1 MKEFHVPA
9 LVDIEPNDNAI
20 ASLFDQAGKH
30 PDRPALAYR
39 DGDRFVDVSLGEFA
53 ANVRKLAAGLVALGI
68 EPGSK
73 IALHSGTRQEF
84 TYFDYAIWAAG
95 CVTVPIYETSSE
107 EQVEWIVGNSEAV
120 AIISENQEM
129 KDKFDAVADG
139 IPTCRHSIVIEHGGF
154 DQLLEGGAGVDPTEV
169 DRRWQAIKQE
179 DLATLVYTSGT
190 TGRPKG
196 CMLTHR
202 NFIFLVRQ
210 LVAAVPPA
218 FHEGSSTLFFLPLAH
233 IFARVAQ
240 VACVS
245 AGVKLGYSTGVP
257 QLLEELAIFQPTWL
271 FSVPRVFE
279 KVFNGAQ
286 HRAHAESG
294 VKGKIFD
301 YAATVAEEF
310 SRQDQAGSVKMLTKV
325 QHGIFDK
332 LVYSKLRAAL
342 GGQVTYAIS
351 GGAALG
357 ERLGHF
363 FTGVGVHILEGYG
376 LTETTAGSTLN
387 RPDATSVVSVG
398 QPIPGVT
405 VAIADDGE
413 VLIKGPH
420 IMRGYFKNDAAT
432 AESINSDG
440 WFSTGDI
447 GELDGAGFL
456 RITGR
461 KKEILVTAAGKNV
474 APAVIEDRIRAHALI
489 SQAMVVGDG
498 EKFIACLVTIDP
510 DAFPAWAEE
519 NGKAGSSV
527 ADLVGDADLIAEVQQ
542 AIDDGNKA
550 VSRAEAVREV
560 RILPE
565 DFTIDGGEIT
575 PTLKL
580 RRAVVMK
587 KYAGT
592 VEDIYR

>member
-1 MKEFHVPA
+1 MKEFH
-9 LVDIEPNDNAI
+9 L
-20 ASLFDQAGKH
+20 
-30 PDRPALAYR
+30 PALAEVGPSDTAIKALFDEAEKHPTRPAISYR
-39 DGDRFVDVSLGEFA
+39 DGDRFVDVSLGDFA
-53 ANVRKLAAGLVALGI
+53 DNVRKLAAGFVALGI

-73 IALHSGTRQEF
+73 IALHSGTRPEF

-107 EQVEWIVGNSEAV
+107 EQVEWILGNSEAV
-120 AIISENQEM
+120 AVISESQEM
-129 KDKFDAVADG
+129 KDKFDTVAEG
-139 IPTCRHSIVIEHGGF
+139 IPTCKHSFVIEHGGF
-154 DQLLEGGAGVDPTEV
+154 DHLIETGASVDAAEV
-169 DRRWQAIKQE
+169 DRRWQSIKQE

-196 CMLTHR
+196 CMLTHH

-240 VACVS
+240 VSCITT
-245 AGVKLGYSTGVP
+245 GVKLGYSTGVP
-257 QLLEELAIFQPTWL
+257 QLLEELAMYKPTWL

-279 KVFNGAQ
+279 KVYNSAQ
-286 HRAHAESG
+286 QKAHSEG
-294 VKGKIFD
+294 KGKIFD
-301 YAATVAEEF
+301 YAAKVAEEF
-310 SRQDQAGSVKMLTKV
+310 SRQKQAGRVKPLTKV
-325 QHGIFDK
+325 QHVVFDK
-332 LVYSKLRAAL
+332 LVYSKLRDAF
-342 GGQVTYAIS
+342 GGRVTYAIS

-363 FTGVGVHILEGYG
+363 FTGVGIHILEGYG

-387 RPDATSVVSVG
+387 RPDATQVGSVG

-405 VAIADDGE
+405 VGIADDGE
-413 VLIKGPH
+413 VLLKGPH
-420 IMRGYFKNDAAT
+420 VMAGYFKNDDAT
-432 AESINSDG
+432 AESINPDG
-440 WFSTGDI
+440 WFHTGDI
-447 GELDGAGFL
+447 GELDAAGFL

-474 APAVIEDRIRAHALI
+474 APAVIEDRIRAHGLI

-498 EKFIACLVTIDP
+498 EKFIACLITIDP

-519 NGKAGSSV
+519 NGKTGSTV
-527 ADLVGDADLIAEVQQ
+527 ADLVNDPELRAAVEE
-542 AIDDGNKA
+542 AIEDGNKA
-550 VSRAEAVREV
+550 VSRAEAVREF

-580 RRAVVMK
+580 RRAIVMK
-587 KYAGT
+587 KYAGM

>member
-1 MKEFHVPA
+1 MKEFHTPA
-9 LVDIEPNDNAI
+9 LVEVAPDDTAI
-20 ASLFDQAGKH
+20 AALFDQAEKH
-30 PDRPALAYR
+30 PNRPAIAYR
-39 DGDRFVDVSLGEFA
+39 DGDRFVDVSLRDFA
-53 ANVRKLAAGLVALGI
+53 NKVRLLAAGLVSLGI
-68 EPGSK
+68 EPGAK
-73 IALHSGTRQEF
+73 IALHSGTRPEF

-107 EQVEWIVGNSEAV
+107 EQVEWIIANSEAV
-120 AIISENQEM
+120 AVISENQEM
-129 KDKFDAVADG
+129 KDKFDSVAG
-139 IPTCRHSIVIEHGGF
+139 SIPTCEHSIVIEHGGF
-154 DQLLEGGAGVDPTEV
+154 DELIKAGSEVDQSEV
-169 DRRWQAIKQE
+169 DRRWQSIKQE

-196 CMLTHR
+196 CMLSHH

-210 LVAAVPPA
+210 LVAAIPPA

-240 VACVS
+240 VSCLT

-257 QLLEELAIFQPTWL
+257 QLLEELAMYRPSWL

-286 HRAHAESG
+286 HRAHSEG
-294 VKGKIFD
+294 KGKIFD
-301 YAATVAEEF
+301 HSAKIAEEY
-310 SRQDQAGSVKMLTKV
+310 SRQQQAGRVRPLTKV
-325 QHGIFDK
+325 QHALFDR
-332 LVYSKLRAAL
+332 LVYAKLRAAF
-342 GGQVTYAIS
+342 GGEVKYAIS

-363 FTGVGVHILEGYG
+363 FTGIGVHILEGYG

-387 RPDATSVVSVG
+387 RPDATEVGSVG
-398 QPIPGVT
+398 PPIPGVT
-405 VAIADDGE
+405 VGIADDGE
-413 VLIKGPH
+413 VLIKGPNV
-420 IMRGYFKNDAAT
+420 MQGYYKNDDAT

-440 WFSTGDI
+440 WFHTGDI

-474 APAVIEDRIRAHALI
+474 APAVIEDRIRAHPLI

-498 EKFIACLVTIDP
+498 EKFIACLITIDP
-510 DAFPAWAEE
+510 EAFPDWLAE
-519 NGKAGSSV
+519 NGKEGTL
-527 ADLVGDADLIAEVQQ
+527 ADLVDDPDLRSAVAA
-542 AIDDGNKA
+542 AIEDGNKA
-550 VSRAEAVREV
+550 VSRAEAVREF

-587 KYAGT
+587 KYAAT
-592 VEDIYR
+592 VEEIYR

>member
-1 MKEFHVPA
+1 MKEFHTPQMVEVAP
-9 LVDIEPNDNAI
+9 DDTAI
-20 ASLFDQAGKH
+20 AALFAEAEQH
-30 PDRPALAYR
+30 PDRPAISYR
-39 DGDRFVDVSLGEFA
+39 DGDTFVDVTLAEFA
-53 ANVRKLAAGLVALGI
+53 GNVRKLAAGLISLGI

-73 IALHSGTRQEF
+73 IALHSGTRPEF

-107 EQVEWIVGNSEAV
+107 EQVEWIIGNSEAV
-120 AIISENQEM
+120 AVISETQEM
-129 KDKFDAVADG
+129 KDKFDTVSDS
-139 IPTCRHSIVIEHGGF
+139 IPTCEHSIVIEHGGF
-154 DQLLEGGAGVDPTEV
+154 DHLLEAGASVDQAEV
-169 DRRWQAIKQE
+169 DRRWQSIKQE

-196 CMLTHR
+196 CMLSHH

-210 LVAAVPPA
+210 LVAAIPPA
-218 FHEGSSTLFFLPLAH
+218 FHPGSSTLFFLPLAH

-240 VACVS
+240 VSCLT

-257 QLLEELAIFQPTWL
+257 QLLEELAMFRPTWL

-286 HRAHAESG
+286 HKAHSEG
-294 VKGKIFD
+294 KGKIFD
-301 YAATVAEEF
+301 HAAKVAEEY
-310 SRQDQAGSVKMLTKV
+310 SRQKQAGRVKLLTNL
-325 QHGIFDK
+325 QHTIFDK
-332 LVYSKLRAAL
+332 LVYSKLRDAF

-363 FTGVGVHILEGYG
+363 FTGIGVHILEGYG

-387 RPDATSVVSVG
+387 RPDATEIGSVG
-398 QPIPGVT
+398 PPIPGVT
-405 VAIADDGE
+405 IGIADDGE

-420 IMRGYFKNDAAT
+420 VMMGYYKNDAAT
-432 AESINSDG
+432 AESINPDG
-440 WFSTGDI
+440 WFHTGDI
-447 GELDGAGFL
+447 GELDAAGFL

-489 SQAMVVGDG
+489 SQAMVIGDG

-510 DAFPAWAEE
+510 DAFGPWCEE
-519 NGKAGSSV
+519 NGKSGTV
-527 ADLVGDADLIAEVQQ
+527 AELVGDSDLNAAIQA

-550 VSRAEAVREV
+550 VSRAEAVREF
-560 RILPE
+560 RILPD

-580 RRAVVMK
+580 RRAIVMK
-587 KYAGT
+587 KYAGM
-592 VEDIYR
+592 VEEIYR

>member
-1 MKEFHVPA
+1 MKEFHLPA
-9 LVDIEPNDNAI
+9 LVEVGSDDNAI
-20 ASLFDQAGKH
+20 AALFDEAEKH
-30 PDRPALAYR
+30 PDRPAIAYR
-39 DGDRFVDVSLGEFA
+39 DGDHFVDVGLGDFA
-53 ANVRKLAAGLVALGI
+53 QNVRKLAAGLIALGI

-73 IALHSGTRQEF
+73 IALHSGTRPEF

-107 EQVEWIVGNSEAV
+107 EQVEWIIGNSEAV
-120 AIISENQEM
+120 AVISETQEM
-129 KDKFDAVADG
+129 KDTFDSVSDS
-139 IPTCRHSIVIEHGGF
+139 IPTCEHSIVIEHGGF
-154 DQLLEGGAGVDPTEV
+154 DHLLEIGAGIDPAEV
-169 DRRWQAIKQE
+169 DRRWKAIKAE

-196 CMLTHR
+196 CMLTHH

-240 VACVS
+240 VSCVT

-257 QLLEELAIFQPTWL
+257 QLLEELAMYRPTWL

-279 KVFNGAQ
+279 KVYNGAQ
-286 HRAHAESG
+286 QKAHSEG
-294 VKGKIFD
+294 KGKIFD
-301 YAATVAEEF
+301 HAAKVAEEY
-310 SRQDQAGSVKMLTKV
+310 SRQRQAGRVKPLTKV
-325 QHGIFDK
+325 QHAVFDK
-332 LVYSKLRAAL
+332 LVYSKLREAF
-342 GGQVTYAIS
+342 GGRVDYAIS

-363 FTGVGVHILEGYG
+363 FTGIGIHILEGYG

-387 RPDATSVVSVG
+387 RPDATEVGSVG
-398 QPIPGVT
+398 QPIPGVS

-413 VLIKGPH
+413 VLLKGPN

-432 AESINSDG
+432 AESIDADG
-440 WFSTGDI
+440 WFHTGDI

-474 APAVIEDRIRAHALI
+474 APAVIEDRIRAHPLI

-498 EKFIACLVTIDP
+498 EKFIACLITIDAE
-510 DAFPAWAEE
+510 AFPAWAAEK
-519 NGKAGSSV
+519 GKGGSGV
-527 ADLVGDADLIAEVQQ
+527 ADLLDDPDLRETVQE
-542 AIDDGNKA
+542 AIDDGNRA
-550 VSRAEAVREV
+550 VSRAEAVREF
-560 RILPE
+560 RILPD
-565 DFTIDGGEIT
+565 DFTIDSGEIT

-587 KYAGT
+587 KYAST
-592 VEDIYR
+592 LEDIYR

>member
-1 MKEFHVPA
+1 MKEFHLPA
-9 LVDIEPNDNAI
+9 LVEVGSDDNAI
-20 ASLFDQAGKH
+20 AALFDEAEKH
-30 PDRPALAYR
+30 PDRPAIAYR
-39 DGDRFVDVSLGEFA
+39 DGDHFVDVGLGDFA
-53 ANVRKLAAGLVALGI
+53 QNVRKLAAGLIALGI

-73 IALHSGTRQEF
+73 IALHSGTRPEF

-107 EQVEWIVGNSEAV
+107 EQVEWIIGNSEAV
-120 AIISENQEM
+120 AVISETQEM
-129 KDKFDAVADG
+129 KDTFDSVSDS
-139 IPTCRHSIVIEHGGF
+139 IPTCEHSIVIEHGGF
-154 DQLLEGGAGVDPTEV
+154 DHLLEIGAGIDPAEV
-169 DRRWQAIKQE
+169 DRRWKAIKAE

-196 CMLTHR
+196 CMLTHH

-240 VACVS
+240 VSCVT

-257 QLLEELAIFQPTWL
+257 QLLEELAMYRPTWL

-279 KVFNGAQ
+279 KVYNGAQ
-286 HRAHAESG
+286 QKAHSEG
-294 VKGKIFD
+294 KGKIFD
-301 YAATVAEEF
+301 HAAKVAEEY
-310 SRQDQAGSVKMLTKV
+310 SRQRQAGRVKPLTKV
-325 QHGIFDK
+325 QHAVFDK
-332 LVYSKLRAAL
+332 LVYSKLREAF
-342 GGQVTYAIS
+342 GGRVDYAIS

-363 FTGVGVHILEGYG
+363 FTGIGIHILEGYG

-387 RPDATSVVSVG
+387 RPDATEVGSVG
-398 QPIPGVT
+398 QPIPGVS

-413 VLIKGPH
+413 VLLKGPN

-432 AESINSDG
+432 AESIDADG
-440 WFSTGDI
+440 WFHTGDI

-474 APAVIEDRIRAHALI
+474 APAVIEDRIRAHPLI

-498 EKFIACLVTIDP
+498 EKFVACLITIDEE
-510 DAFPAWAEE
+510 AFPAWAAEK
-519 NGKAGSSV
+519 GKGGSGV
-527 ADLVGDADLIAEVQQ
+527 ADLLDDPDLRETVQE
-542 AIDDGNKA
+542 AIDDGNRA
-550 VSRAEAVREV
+550 VSRAEAVREF
-560 RILPE
+560 RILPD
-565 DFTIDGGEIT
+565 DFTIDSGEIT

-587 KYAGT
+587 KYAST
-592 VEDIYR
+592 LEDIYR

>member
-1 MKEFHVPA
+1 MKEFHLPA
-9 LVDIEPNDNAI
+9 LVEVGSDDNAI
-20 ASLFDQAGKH
+20 AALFDEAEKH
-30 PDRPALAYR
+30 PDRPAIAYR
-39 DGDRFVDVSLGEFA
+39 DGDHFVDVGLGDFA
-53 ANVRKLAAGLVALGI
+53 QNVRKLAAGLIALGI

-73 IALHSGTRQEF
+73 IALHSGTRPEF

-107 EQVEWIVGNSEAV
+107 EQVEWIIGNSEAV
-120 AIISENQEM
+120 AVISETQEM
-129 KDKFDAVADG
+129 KDTFDSVSDS
-139 IPTCRHSIVIEHGGF
+139 IPTCEHSIVIEHGGF
-154 DQLLEGGAGVDPTEV
+154 DHLLEIGAGIDPAEV
-169 DRRWQAIKQE
+169 DRRWKAIKAE

-196 CMLTHR
+196 CMLTHH

-240 VACVS
+240 VSCVT

-257 QLLEELAIFQPTWL
+257 QLLEELAMYRPTWL

-279 KVFNGAQ
+279 KVYNGAQ
-286 HRAHAESG
+286 QKAHSEG
-294 VKGKIFD
+294 KGKIFD
-301 YAATVAEEF
+301 HAAKVAEEY
-310 SRQDQAGSVKMLTKV
+310 SRQRQAGRVKPLTKV
-325 QHGIFDK
+325 QHAVFDK
-332 LVYSKLRAAL
+332 LVYSKLREAF
-342 GGQVTYAIS
+342 GGRVDYAIS

-363 FTGVGVHILEGYG
+363 FTGIGIHILEGYG

-387 RPDATSVVSVG
+387 RPDATEVGSVG
-398 QPIPGVT
+398 QPIPGVS

-413 VLIKGPH
+413 VLLKGPN
-420 IMRGYFKNDAAT
+420 IMRGYFKNDTAT
-432 AESINSDG
+432 AESIDADG
-440 WFSTGDI
+440 WFHTGDI

-474 APAVIEDRIRAHALI
+474 APAVIEDRIRAHPLI

-498 EKFIACLVTIDP
+498 EKFVACLITIDAE
-510 DAFPAWAEE
+510 AFPAWAAEK
-519 NGKAGSSV
+519 GKGGSGV
-527 ADLVGDADLIAEVQQ
+527 ADLLDDPDLRETVQE
-542 AIDDGNKA
+542 AIDDGNRA
-550 VSRAEAVREV
+550 VSRAEAVREF
-560 RILPE
+560 RILPD
-565 DFTIDGGEIT
+565 DFTIDSGEIT

-587 KYAGT
+587 KYAST
-592 VEDIYR
+592 LEDIYR

>member
-1 MKEFHVPA
+1 MKEFHLPA
-9 LVDIEPNDNAI
+9 LVEVGSDDNAI
-20 ASLFDQAGKH
+20 AALFDEAEKH
-30 PDRPALAYR
+30 PDRPAIAYR
-39 DGDRFVDVSLGEFA
+39 DGDHFVDVGLGDFA
-53 ANVRKLAAGLVALGI
+53 QNVRKLAAGLIALGI

-73 IALHSGTRQEF
+73 IALHSGTRPEF

-107 EQVEWIVGNSEAV
+107 EQVEWIIGNSEAV
-120 AIISENQEM
+120 AVISETQEM
-129 KDKFDAVADG
+129 KDTFDSVSDS
-139 IPTCRHSIVIEHGGF
+139 IPTCEHSIVIEHGGF
-154 DQLLEGGAGVDPTEV
+154 DHLLEIGAGIDPAEV
-169 DRRWQAIKQE
+169 DRRWKAIKAE

-196 CMLTHR
+196 CMLTHH

-240 VACVS
+240 VSCVT

-257 QLLEELAIFQPTWL
+257 QLLEELAMYRPTWL

-279 KVFNGAQ
+279 KVYNGAQ
-286 HRAHAESG
+286 QKAHSEG
-294 VKGKIFD
+294 KGKIFD
-301 YAATVAEEF
+301 HAAKVAEEY
-310 SRQDQAGSVKMLTKV
+310 SRQRQAGRVKPLTKV
-325 QHGIFDK
+325 QHAVFDK
-332 LVYSKLRAAL
+332 LVYSKLREAF
-342 GGQVTYAIS
+342 GGRVDYAIS

-363 FTGVGVHILEGYG
+363 FTGIGIHILEGYG

-387 RPDATSVVSVG
+387 RPDATEVGSVG
-398 QPIPGVT
+398 QPIPGVS

-413 VLIKGPH
+413 VLLKGPN
-420 IMRGYFKNDAAT
+420 IMRGYFKNDTAT
-432 AESINSDG
+432 AESIDADG
-440 WFSTGDI
+440 WFHTGDI

-474 APAVIEDRIRAHALI
+474 APAVIEDRIRAHPLI

-498 EKFIACLVTIDP
+498 EKFIACLITIDAE
-510 DAFPAWAEE
+510 AFPAWAAEK
-519 NGKAGSSV
+519 GKGGSGV
-527 ADLVGDADLIAEVQQ
+527 ADLLDDPDLRETVQE
-542 AIDDGNKA
+542 AIDDGNRA
-550 VSRAEAVREV
+550 VSRAEAVREF
-560 RILPE
+560 RILPD
-565 DFTIDGGEIT
+565 DFTIDSGEIT

-587 KYAGT
+587 KYAST
-592 VEDIYR
+592 LEDIYR

>member
-1 MKEFHVPA
+1 MKEFHTPQMVEVAP
-9 LVDIEPNDNAI
+9 DDTAI
-20 ASLFDQAGKH
+20 AALFAEAEQH
-30 PDRPALAYR
+30 PDRPAISYR
-39 DGDRFVDVSLGEFA
+39 DGDTFVDVTLAEFA
-53 ANVRKLAAGLVALGI
+53 GNVRKLAAGLISLGI

-73 IALHSGTRQEF
+73 IALHSGTRPEF

-107 EQVEWIVGNSEAV
+107 EQVEWIIGNSEAV
-120 AIISENQEM
+120 AVISETQEM
-129 KDKFDAVADG
+129 KDKFDTVSDS
-139 IPTCRHSIVIEHGGF
+139 IPTCEHSIVIEHGGF
-154 DQLLEGGAGVDPTEV
+154 DHLLEAGASVDQAEV
-169 DRRWQAIKQE
+169 DRRWQSIKQE

-196 CMLTHR
+196 CMLSHH

-210 LVAAVPPA
+210 LVAAIPPA
-218 FHEGSSTLFFLPLAH
+218 FHPGSSTLFFLPLAH

-240 VACVS
+240 VSCLT

-257 QLLEELAIFQPTWL
+257 QLLEELAMFRPTWL

-286 HRAHAESG
+286 HKAHSEG
-294 VKGKIFD
+294 KGKIFD
-301 YAATVAEEF
+301 HAAKVAEEY
-310 SRQDQAGSVKMLTKV
+310 SRQKQAGRVKLLTNL
-325 QHGIFDK
+325 QHTIFDK
-332 LVYSKLRAAL
+332 LVYSKLRDAF

-363 FTGVGVHILEGYG
+363 FTGIGVHILEGYG

-387 RPDATSVVSVG
+387 RPDATEIGSVG
-398 QPIPGVT
+398 PPIPGVT
-405 VAIADDGE
+405 IGIADDGE

-420 IMRGYFKNDAAT
+420 VMMGYYKNDAAT
-432 AESINSDG
+432 AESINPDG
-440 WFSTGDI
+440 WFHTGDI
-447 GELDGAGFL
+447 GELDAAGFL

-489 SQAMVVGDG
+489 SQAMVIGDG

-510 DAFPAWAEE
+510 DAFGPWCEE
-519 NGKAGSSV
+519 NGKSGTV
-527 ADLVGDADLIAEVQQ
+527 AELVGDSDLKAAIQA

-550 VSRAEAVREV
+550 VSRAEAVREF
-560 RILPE
+560 RILPD

-580 RRAVVMK
+580 RRAIVMK
-587 KYAGT
+587 KYAGM
-592 VEDIYR
+592 VEEIYR

>member
-1 MKEFHVPA
+1 MKQYHTPA
-9 LVDIEPNDNAI
+9 MVEIAPDDTAI
-20 ASLFDQAGKH
+20 AALFGEAEKH
-30 PDRPALAYR
+30 PNRPAISYR

-53 ANVRKLAAGLVALGI
+53 AKVRLLAAGLISLGI
-68 EPGSK
+68 QPGSK
-73 IALHSGTRQEF
+73 IALHSGTRPEF

-107 EQVEWIVGNSEAV
+107 EQVEWIIGNSEAV
-120 AIISENQEM
+120 AVISENQEM
-129 KDKFDAVADG
+129 KDKFDAVAAG
-139 IPTCRHSIVIEHGGF
+139 IPTCEHSIVIEHGGF
-154 DQLLEGGAGVDPTEV
+154 DQLVDAGASVDPAEV

-196 CMLTHR
+196 CMLTHQ

-210 LVAAVPPA
+210 LVAAIPPA
-218 FHEGSSTLFFLPLAH
+218 FNEGSSTLFFLPLAH

-240 VACVS
+240 VSCVT

-257 QLLEELAIFQPTWL
+257 QLLEELAMFNPTWL

-279 KVFNGAQ
+279 KVYNGAQ
-286 HRAHAESG
+286 HKAHSEG
-294 VKGKIFD
+294 KGKIFD
-301 YAATVAEEF
+301 YAAKIAEEF
-310 SRQDQAGSVKMLTKV
+310 SRQTQAGRVKPLTKV
-325 QHGIFDK
+325 QHALFDR
-332 LVYSKLRAAL
+332 LVYSKLREAF
-342 GGQVTYAIS
+342 GGRVKYAIS

-363 FTGVGVHILEGYG
+363 FTGVGIQILEGYG

-387 RPDATSVVSVG
+387 RPDATEVGTVG

-405 VAIADDGE
+405 VGIADDGE
-413 VLIKGPH
+413 VLVKGPH

-432 AESINSDG
+432 AESINPDG
-440 WFSTGDI
+440 WFQTGDI
-447 GELDGAGFL
+447 GELDGAGYL

-474 APAVIEDRIRAHALI
+474 APAVIEDRIRAHPLI
-489 SQAMVVGDG
+489 SQAMVIGDG
-498 EKFIACLVTIDP
+498 EKFIACLITIDP
-510 DAFPAWAEE
+510 EAFPAWAEE
-519 NGKAGSSV
+519 AGKTEIV
-527 ADLVGDADLIAEVQQ
+527 ADLVDDAVLRATVEE
-542 AIDDGNKA
+542 AIEDGNKA
-550 VSRAEAVREV
+550 VSRAEAVREF

-565 DFTIDGGEIT
+565 DFTIEGGEIT

-580 RRAVVMK
+580 RRAIVMK

>member
-1 MKEFHVPA
+1 MKEFHLPP
-9 LVDIEPNDNAI
+9 LVEVEPGDNAI
-20 ASLFDQAGKH
+20 AALFDQADKH
-30 PDRPALAYR
+30 PNRPAISYR
-39 DGDRFVDVSLGEFA
+39 DGDHFVDVSLGDFA
-53 ANVRKLAAGLVALGI
+53 NNIRRLAAGLVSLGI

-73 IALHSGTRQEF
+73 IALHSGTRPEF

-107 EQVEWIVGNSEAV
+107 EQVEWIIGNSEAV
-120 AIISENQEM
+120 AVISETEEM
-129 KDKFDAVADG
+129 KEKFDAVADN
-139 IPTCRHSIVIEHGGF
+139 IPTCQHSVVIEHGGF
-154 DQLLEGGAGVDPTEV
+154 DQLIEAGAAVDQSEI
-169 DRRWQAIKQE
+169 DRRWKAIKQE

-196 CMLTHR
+196 CMLSHH

-210 LVAAVPPA
+210 LVAAIPPA

-240 VACVS
+240 VSSVT

-257 QLLEELAIFQPTWL
+257 QLLEELAMFRPTWL

-286 HRAHAESG
+286 QKAHAEG
-294 VKGKIFD
+294 KGKIFD
-301 YAATVAEEF
+301 YAAKVAEEF
-310 SRQDQAGSVKMLTKV
+310 SRQQQAGRVKPLTKV
-325 QHGIFDK
+325 QHAIFDR
-332 LVYSKLRAAL
+332 LVYSKLREAF
-342 GGQVTYAIS
+342 GGQVKYAIS

-363 FTGVGVHILEGYG
+363 FTGIGIQILEGYG

-387 RPDATSVVSVG
+387 RPEATEIGSVG

-405 VAIADDGE
+405 VGIADDGE
-413 VLIKGPH
+413 VLLKGPH
-420 IMRGYFKNDAAT
+420 IMQGYFKNDAAT
-432 AESINSDG
+432 AESINSEG
-440 WFSTGDI
+440 WFHTGDI
-447 GELDGAGFL
+447 GELDAAGFL

-474 APAVIEDRIRAHALI
+474 APAVIEDRIRAHSLI

-510 DAFPAWAEE
+510 EAFPAWAEE
-519 NGKAGSSV
+519 NDKAGASV
-527 ADLVGDADLIAEVQQ
+527 ADLTEDSTLRGAVEE
-542 AIDDGNKA
+542 AIEDGNKA
-550 VSRAEAVREV
+550 VSRAEAVREF
-560 RILPE
+560 RILPD

-587 KYAGT
+587 KYAAML
-592 VEDIYR
+592 EDIYR

>member
-1 MKEFHVPA
+1 
-9 LVDIEPNDNAI
+9 
-20 ASLFDQAGKH
+20 
-30 PDRPALAYR
+30 
-39 DGDRFVDVSLGEFA
+39 
-53 ANVRKLAAGLVALGI
+53 
-68 EPGSK
+68 
-73 IALHSGTRQEF
+73 
-84 TYFDYAIWAAG
+84 
-95 CVTVPIYETSSE
+95 
-107 EQVEWIVGNSEAV
+107 
-120 AIISENQEM
+120 
-129 KDKFDAVADG
+129 
-139 IPTCRHSIVIEHGGF
+139 
-154 DQLLEGGAGVDPTEV
+154 
-169 DRRWQAIKQE
+169 
-179 DLATLVYTSGT
+179 
-190 TGRPKG
+190 
-196 CMLTHR
+196 
-202 NFIFLVRQ
+202 
-210 LVAAVPPA
+210 
-218 FHEGSSTLFFLPLAH
+218 
-233 IFARVAQ
+233 VAQ
-240 VACVS
+240 VASVS

-257 QLLEELAIFQPTWL
+257 QLLEELAIFKPTWL

-286 HRAHAESG
+286 QKAHAESG

-301 YAATVAEEF
+301 HAAKVAEEF
-310 SRQDQAGSVKMLTKV
+310 SRQSQAGSVKTLTKI

-342 GGQVTYAIS
+342 GGEVTLAIS

-363 FTGVGVHILEGYG
+363 FTGAGVNILEGYG

-387 RPDATSVVSVG
+387 RPDATSVGSVG

-405 VAIADDGE
+405 VSIADDGE

-420 IMRGYFKNDAAT
+420 IMQGYFKNDTAT
-432 AESINSDG
+432 AESINPDG
-440 WFSTGDI
+440 WFHTGDI

-474 APAVIEDRIRAHALI
+474 APAVIEDRIRAHSLI

-519 NGKAGSSV
+519 NGKAGASV
-527 ADLVGDADLIAEVQQ
+527 ADLVDDPALLAAVQE

-550 VSRAEAVREV
+550 VSRAEAVREI

-592 VEDIYR
+592 LEDIYR

>member
-1 MKEFHVPA
+1 MKEFHLPA
-9 LVDIEPNDNAI
+9 LVEVGSDDNAI
-20 ASLFDQAGKH
+20 AALFDEAEKH
-30 PDRPALAYR
+30 PDRPAIAYR
-39 DGDRFVDVSLGEFA
+39 DGDHFVDVGLGDFA
-53 ANVRKLAAGLVALGI
+53 QNVRKLAAGLIALGI

-73 IALHSGTRQEF
+73 IALHSGTRPEF

-107 EQVEWIVGNSEAV
+107 EQVEWIIGNSEAV
-120 AIISENQEM
+120 AVISETQEM
-129 KDKFDAVADG
+129 KDTFDSVSDS
-139 IPTCRHSIVIEHGGF
+139 IPTCEHSIVIEHGGF
-154 DQLLEGGAGVDPTEV
+154 DHLLEIGAGIDPAEV
-169 DRRWQAIKQE
+169 DRRWKAIKAE

-196 CMLTHR
+196 CMLTHH

-240 VACVS
+240 VSCVT

-257 QLLEELAIFQPTWL
+257 QLLEELAMYRPTWL

-279 KVFNGAQ
+279 KVYNGAQ
-286 HRAHAESG
+286 QKAHSEG
-294 VKGKIFD
+294 KGKIFD
-301 YAATVAEEF
+301 HAAKVAEEY
-310 SRQDQAGSVKMLTKV
+310 SRQRQAGRVKPLTKV
-325 QHGIFDK
+325 QHAVFDK
-332 LVYSKLRAAL
+332 LVYSKLREAF
-342 GGQVTYAIS
+342 GGRVDYAIS

-363 FTGVGVHILEGYG
+363 FTGIGIHILEGYG

-387 RPDATSVVSVG
+387 RPDATEVGSVG
-398 QPIPGVT
+398 QPIPGVS

-413 VLIKGPH
+413 VLLKGPN
-420 IMRGYFKNDAAT
+420 IMRGYFKNDTAT
-432 AESINSDG
+432 AESIDADG
-440 WFSTGDI
+440 WFHTGDI

-474 APAVIEDRIRAHALI
+474 APAVIEDRIRAHPLI

-498 EKFIACLVTIDP
+498 EKFVACLITIDEE
-510 DAFPAWAEE
+510 AFPAWAAEK
-519 NGKAGSSV
+519 GKGGSGV
-527 ADLVGDADLIAEVQQ
+527 ADLLDDPDLRETVQE
-542 AIDDGNKA
+542 AIDDGNRA
-550 VSRAEAVREV
+550 VSRAEAVREF
-560 RILPE
+560 RILPD
-565 DFTIDGGEIT
+565 DFTIDSGEIT

-587 KYAGT
+587 KYAST
-592 VEDIYR
+592 LEDIYR

>member
-1 MKEFHVPA
+1 MKEFHTPA
-9 LVDIEPNDNAI
+9 LVEVAPDDTAI
-20 ASLFDQAGKH
+20 AALFDQAEKH
-30 PDRPALAYR
+30 PNRPAIAYR
-39 DGDRFVDVSLGEFA
+39 DGDRFVDVSLRDFA
-53 ANVRKLAAGLVALGI
+53 NKVRLLAAGLVSLGI

-73 IALHSGTRQEF
+73 IALHSGTRPEF

-107 EQVEWIVGNSEAV
+107 EQVEWIIANSEAV
-120 AIISENQEM
+120 AVISENQEM
-129 KDKFDAVADG
+129 KDKFDSVAG
-139 IPTCRHSIVIEHGGF
+139 SIPTCEHSIVIEHGGF
-154 DQLLEGGAGVDPTEV
+154 DELIKAGSEVDQSEV
-169 DRRWQAIKQE
+169 DRRWQSIKQE

-196 CMLTHR
+196 CMLSHH

-210 LVAAVPPA
+210 LVAAIPPA

-240 VACVS
+240 VSCLT

-257 QLLEELAIFQPTWL
+257 QLLEELAMYRPSWL

-286 HRAHAESG
+286 HRAHSEG
-294 VKGKIFD
+294 KGKIFD
-301 YAATVAEEF
+301 HSAKIAEEY
-310 SRQDQAGSVKMLTKV
+310 SRQQQAGRVRPLTKV
-325 QHGIFDK
+325 QHALFDR
-332 LVYSKLRAAL
+332 LVYAKLRAAF
-342 GGQVTYAIS
+342 GGEVKYAIS

-363 FTGVGVHILEGYG
+363 FTGIGVHILEGYG

-387 RPDATSVVSVG
+387 RPDATEVGSVG
-398 QPIPGVT
+398 PPIPGVT
-405 VAIADDGE
+405 VGIADDGE
-413 VLIKGPH
+413 VLIKGPNV
-420 IMRGYFKNDAAT
+420 MQGYYKNDDAT

-440 WFSTGDI
+440 WFHTGDI

-474 APAVIEDRIRAHALI
+474 APAVIEDRIRAHPLI

-498 EKFIACLVTIDP
+498 EKFIACLITIDP
-510 DAFPAWAEE
+510 EAFPDWLAE
-519 NGKAGSSV
+519 NGKEGTL
-527 ADLVGDADLIAEVQQ
+527 ADLVDDPDLRSAVAA
-542 AIDDGNKA
+542 AIEDGNKA
-550 VSRAEAVREV
+550 VSRAEAVREF

-587 KYAGT
+587 KYAAT
-592 VEDIYR
+592 VEEIYR